1 MALLPVGSP
10 LTESVTDLVV
20 LLRETL
26 TVTLP
31 FVPADSVT
39 VGLERERA
47 NDSAAAAAGAELADP
62 HPERS
67 DIVSIANIIAAINI
81 KNREI
86 RCLFIVSRSLP
97 GQEKCRAR
105 N

>member
-1 MALLPVGSP
+1 
-10 LTESVTDLVV
+10 VTDLVV

-39 VGLERERA
+39 VGLERESA
-47 NDSAAAAAGAELADP
+47 NDSAAAAGAELADP